1 MASAGPRQRGG
12 NHERA
17 AWPGRPG
24 PPARTAR
31 PGPAGVPRASRPPGP
46 ARPGPARQVALR
58 TWSAFDRK
66 FFRIAAIPAFL
77 AVFVV
82 TVIPFLAGFG
92 LSFSSLNSVN
102 NHVFPPTLA
111 NYKTIIT
118 DPVTH
123 TVLLNTVIYVVA
135 AVVLETGFGL
145 LLGVLLASKHRFV
158 TGFRVIF
165 LLPLTV
171 ASVAA
176 AISWSALLNT
186 SQGWINYYL
195 GLLHLPQPNW
205 LASSAAAM
213 PSVIITDMWS
223 GVPVVAVIVLAA
235 LIGAPRD
242 PIEAAMV
249 DGASAWN
256 RFRYVTFPAIMPAV
270 VLAALLR
277 TVAAFQQFA
286 LFEVLTGGGPGLSTT
301 VINFYVYQQ
310 TIVYGNVGYGAA
322 LGVLLVVVMAVPL
335 LLLFALMRRR

>member
-1 MASAGPRQRGG
+1 MSRQLGLEGPGSQAGVLGDEGRSLPGG
-12 NHERA
+12 PEHPG
-17 AWPGRPG
+17 PGRPSL
-24 PPARTAR
+24 
-31 PGPAGVPRASRPPGP
+31 PR
-46 ARPGPARQVALR
+46 QLALR
-58 TWSAFDRK
+58 GWSAFDRK
-66 FFRIAAIPAFL
+66 FFKIAVIPAFL
-77 AVFVV
+77 AVFLV
-82 TVIPFLAGFG
+82 TVIPFVAGFG
-92 LSFSSLNSVN
+92 LSFSSLNSVHN
-102 NHVFPPTLA
+102 RVLPPTLA

-123 TVLLNTVIYVVA
+123 TVLLNTLIYVGA
-135 AVVLETGFGL
+135 AVILETGFGL
-145 LLGVLLASKHRFV
+145 LLAILLSSKHRLIS
-158 TGFRVIF
+158 GFRVIF

-205 LASSAAAM
+205 LASSTAAM

-249 DGASAWN
+249 DGAGAWN
-256 RFRYVTFPAIMPAV
+256 RFWYVTFPAIRPAL

-286 LFEVLTGGGPGLSTT
+286 LFEILTGGGPGLSTT

-322 LGVLLVVVMAVPL
+322 LAVLLVVVMAVPL
-335 LLLFALMRRR
+335 LLLFALIRRR

>member
-1 MASAGPRQRGG
+1 
-12 NHERA
+12 
-17 AWPGRPG
+17 
-24 PPARTAR
+24 
-31 PGPAGVPRASRPPGP
+31 
-46 ARPGPARQVALR
+46 
-58 TWSAFDRK
+58 
-66 FFRIAAIPAFL
+66 
-77 AVFVV
+77 
-82 TVIPFLAGFG
+82 
-92 LSFSSLNSVN
+92 
-102 NHVFPPTLA
+102 
-111 NYKTIIT
+111 
-118 DPVTH
+118 
-123 TVLLNTVIYVVA
+123 
-135 AVVLETGFGL
+135 
-145 LLGVLLASKHRFV
+145 
-158 TGFRVIF
+158 VIF